1 MGEDMVIVIT
11 EHVYIGSVFI
21 AGILSFFSPCILPLL
36 PVYLAFLGGSE
47 PGSQSKMKKLG
58 KLNFNPLLIGKT
70 IFFILGISTVFILLG
85 FGAGAVGGLINSSWF
100 IMICGAIVILFG
112 IYQTGVIKLFF
123 MEREKKLKIELS
135 GNKSFAGAFLLGFTF
150 SFGWTPCIGPVL
162 AAVLS
167 ISASEG
173 SSAFG
178 GWLMLIYTLGL
189 AIPFLVLS
197 IFSDLLLKRMKK
209 IYKYMGILKVI
220 SGIVLILMGL
230 LLMTNK
236 LNMISTF
243 FLN

>member
-1 MGEDMVIVIT
+1 MVSEQI
-11 EHVYIGSVFI
+11 YIGSVFL

-36 PVYLAFLGGSE
+36 PVYLAFLGGSTE
-47 PGSQSKMKKLG
+47 GSQSTTIMLG
-58 KLNFNPLLIGKT
+58 KLRIRPLLIGKT

-85 FGAGAVGGLINSSWF
+85 FGAGALGSVINSSWF
-100 IMICGAIVILFG
+100 VVICGFIVVLFG
-112 IYQTGVIKLFF
+112 IYQTGIIKLFF
-123 MEREKKLKIELS
+123 MEREKKMNIELS
-135 GNKSFAGAFLLGFTF
+135 GKKGFAGAFILGFTF

-189 AIPFLVLS
+189 AIPFLILS
-197 IFSDLLLKRMKK
+197 IFSDLVLQRLKR
-209 IYKYMGILKVI
+209 IYKYMGIIKVI
-220 SGIVLILMGL
+220 SGIILIVMGL

-236 LNMISTF
+236 LNSITTF
-243 FLN
+243 FTF

>member
-1 MGEDMVIVIT
+1 MLT
-11 EHVYIGSVFI
+11 EQVYVGSVFI

-36 PVYLAFLGGSE
+36 PVYLSFLGGSDL
-47 PGSQSKMKKLG
+47 GSQSKTKKLG
-58 KLNFNPLLIGKT
+58 KLKIRPLLIGKT
-70 IFFILGISTVFILLG
+70 IFFILGISTVFVLLG
-85 FGAGAVGGLINSSWF
+85 FGAGALGSLINSSWF
-100 IMICGAIVILFG
+100 IVVCGGIVILFG

-123 MEREKKLKIELS
+123 LEREKKLKLELK
-135 GNKSFAGAFLLGFTF
+135 GNKGFAGAFLLGFTF

-197 IFSDLLLKRMKK
+197 LFSDLLLQRLKK

-220 SGIVLILMGL
+220 SGVILILMGL

-236 LNMISTF
+236 LNMITTF
-243 FLN
+243 FEFNKYIGG

>member
-1 MGEDMVIVIT
+1 MLT
-11 EHVYIGSVFI
+11 EQVYVGSVFI

-36 PVYLAFLGGSE
+36 PVYLAFLGGSDL
-47 PGSQSKMKKLG
+47 GNQSKMMKLG
-58 KLNFNPLLIGKT
+58 KLKVRPLLIGNM
-70 IFFILGISTVFILLG
+70 IFFLLGISTVFILLG
-85 FGAGAVGGLINSSWF
+85 YGAGAFGSVIDSSWF
-100 IMICGAIVILFG
+100 IVVCGAIVVLFG

-123 MEREKKLKIELS
+123 MEREKKLHLELK
-135 GNKSFAGAFLLGFTF
+135 GNKGLVGAYLLGFTF

-189 AIPFLVLS
+189 AIPFLILS
-197 IFSDLLLKRMKK
+197 LFSDLLLQRLKK
-209 IYKYMGILKVI
+209 LYRYMGTLKVI
-220 SGIVLILMGL
+220 SGIILILMGF

-236 LNMISTF
+236 LNMITTF
-243 FLN
+243 FEFNKSIGG